1 MDAMLVMVPEG
12 KVMMTEG
19 TYPLLT
25 NFKHD
30 PVRRKAFNDLAGLV
44 FGLDFEPWYQQGHWN
59 EQYAPFTFF
68 DGDIAVSNVSANLFT
83 LVLDGVRTKAVQF
96 GTVMTHPEYRNMG
109 LARKLMMEAIDL
121 LRSECSLFYLMA
133 GKDALGFYLK
143 LGFTPLA
150 ESTYTLHLGAGEGF
164 ACGAGR
170 YLSFDRN
177 EDWKVLMDAA
187 AVRIPVSEKVG
198 VLDSQHLLAFYALNG
213 YGDKCY
219 WIRRDDGDNPV
230 ILGELSLNHDAVSV
244 LEYQDNDLLVLFHE
258 EDETLHLHD
267 VLSCHPVAV
276 HQLISWLPHG
286 MIRKISFG
294 FTPDLMG
301 ISPSDGILEATP
313 LVGDDTFLIMPPGA
327 FAEPP
332 FLYPPIGLA

>member
-1 MDAMLVMVPEG
+1 MNPIHFVETEG

-25 NFKHD
+25 NFEHD
-30 PVRRKAFNDLAGLV
+30 PARRKAFNDLAGIV

-68 DGDIAVSNVSANLFT
+68 DGETAVSNVSANRLT
-83 LVLDGVRTKAVQF
+83 LVLDGVRKKAIQF
-96 GTVMTHPEYRNMG
+96 GTVMTHPEYRNRG
-109 LARKLMMEAIDL
+109 LARKLMMEAIGS
-121 LRSECSLFYLMA
+121 LRDECSLFYLMA

-143 LGFTPLA
+143 LGFKALA
-150 ESTYTLHLGAGEGF
+150 ESTYTLHLAAVGSF
-164 ACGAGR
+164 SCGAGR
-170 YLSFDRN
+170 YLSFDRQ
-177 EDWKVLMDAA
+177 EDGKVLLKAA
-187 AVRIPVSEKVG
+187 ALRNPVSEKVG

-213 YGDKCY
+213 FGDKCY
-219 WIRRDDGDNPV
+219 WIRRGAGGDP
-230 ILGELSLNHDAVSV
+230 LPPEELSVNHDAVPF

-258 EDETLHLHD
+258 EGETLHLHD
-267 VLSCHPVAV
+267 VLSCQPVAV
-276 HQLISWLPHG
+276 HQLLSWLPHG
-286 MIRKISFG
+286 MVRKVSFG

-301 ISPSDGILEATP
+301 ISPSDGILEVTP
-313 LVGDDTFLIMPPGA
+313 LVGDDTFLIMPPGV